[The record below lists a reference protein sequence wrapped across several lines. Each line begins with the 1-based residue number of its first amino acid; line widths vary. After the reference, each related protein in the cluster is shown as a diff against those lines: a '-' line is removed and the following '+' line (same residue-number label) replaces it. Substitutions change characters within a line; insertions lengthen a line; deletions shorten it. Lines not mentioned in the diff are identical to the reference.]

1 MANTTDPRGMV
12 RCLRQTLAD
21 VVAFSMKTQGYHWNS
36 FGENFQQYH
45 ALFATIYDDVSGSID
60 GIAENILKVGSYSPY
75 HVQDFAGMTRIVPT
89 PQPQSCQAM
98 AADLYASNEIVINT
112 LYECFDQASR
122 SNQQGIADFIAGR
135 IDMHQKWSWQ
145 LKQSA
150 GLFRD
155 VMTDDG
161 GLSAME
167 GKSDADAAELAARV
181 AEIKGWLS
189 DK

>member
-1 MANTTDPRGMV
+1 MEAMANTTDPKAMV
-12 RCLRQTLAD
+12 RCLRQSLAD
-21 VVAFSMKTQGYHWNS
+21 VVAFSMKAQGYHWNS

-45 ALFATIYDDVSGSID
+45 ALFGTIYGDVSESID
-60 GIAENILKVGSYSPY
+60 PLAENILKVGSYSPY
-75 HVQDFAGMTRIVPT
+75 HLQDFAGMTRIVPT

-122 SNQQGIADFIAGR
+122 SNQQGIADFVAGR

-150 GLFRD
+150 GIFRD
-155 VMTDDG
+155 VMAEDNAPDG
-161 GLSAME
+161 MGM
-167 GKSDADAAELAARV
+167 KSEDLASRV
-181 AEIKGWLS
+181 AEIKGWLA

>member
-1 MANTTDPRGMV
+1 MANTTDPKAMV
-12 RCLRQTLAD
+12 RTLRQTLAD
-21 VVAFSMKTQGYHWNS
+21 AVTFSMKAQGYHWNS

-45 ALFATIYDDVSGSID
+45 ALFGTVYDDVSGSID
-60 GIAENILKVGSYSPY
+60 AIAENILKVGSYSPY
-75 HVQDFAGMTRIVPT
+75 HIQDLAGMTRIVPT
-89 PQPQSCQAM
+89 PRPQSCQAM

-112 LYECFDQASR
+112 LYECFDQANR
-122 SNQQGIADFIAGR
+122 SNQQGVADFIAGR

-155 VMTDDG
+155 VMEDG
-161 GLSAME
+161 DGMGE
-167 GKSDADAAELAARV
+167 KSDPNAAALAERV
-181 AEIKGWLS
+181 AEIKGWLE

>member
-1 MANTTDPRGMV
+1 MANTTDPQGMV
-12 RCLRQTLAD
+12 RALRQTLAD

-36 FGENFQQYH
+36 FGVNFQQYH
-45 ALFATIYDDVSGSID
+45 ALFAGIYEDVSDSID

-75 HVQDFAGMTRIVPT
+75 HIQDLGSMTRIVPV
-89 PQPQSCQAM
+89 PRPESCQAM
-98 AADLYASNEIVINT
+98 AGDLYASNEIVINT
-112 LYECFDQASR
+112 LYECFDQATR
-122 SNQQGIADFIAGR
+122 SNQQGVADFIAGR

-155 VMTDDG
+155 VMEDG
-161 GLSAME
+161 NGMA
-167 GKSDADAAELAARV
+167 GKSDPNGADLAERV
-181 AEIKGWLS
+181 AEIKGWLA